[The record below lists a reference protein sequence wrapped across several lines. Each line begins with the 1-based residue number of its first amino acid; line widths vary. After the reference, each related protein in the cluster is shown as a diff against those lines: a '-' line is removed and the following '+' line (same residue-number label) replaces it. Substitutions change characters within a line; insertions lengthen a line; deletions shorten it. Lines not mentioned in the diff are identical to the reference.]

1 VALQEQS
8 VFWQLTKVLMMS
20 FTIISLIFERFNFIV
35 MGVAVDVVPFFLSF
49 CHWLPL
55 PGKFQDWVVRVE

>member
-20 FTIISLIFERFNFIV
+20 FTSISLTFKTFNFIV
-35 MGVAVDVVPFFLSF
+35 IGVAVDVVPF
-49 CHWLPL
+49 LPFFSPL
-55 PGKFQDWVVRVE
+55 ASTLCMFA